1 MIPDLKR
8 PRLNNHHW
16 FMVRTVGRII
26 FDGSV
31 SELNDGTYG
40 LHNALS
46 MAAGM
51 MDDNES
57 VNRVE
62 IYSSVKN
69 PPEITPKAQTHIHRV
84 FEWDLE
90 QYHIGVES

>member
-69 PPEITPKAQTHIHRV
+69 PTCSGRV
-84 FEWDLE
+84 LGELIAVIDLN
-90 QYHIGVES
+90 GVLVPR